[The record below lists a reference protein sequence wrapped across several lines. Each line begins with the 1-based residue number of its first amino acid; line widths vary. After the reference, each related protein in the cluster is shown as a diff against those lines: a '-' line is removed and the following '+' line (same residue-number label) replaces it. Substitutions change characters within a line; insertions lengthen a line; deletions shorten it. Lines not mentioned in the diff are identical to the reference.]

1 MFGILLQQAQHL
13 MDICAT
19 EDDEDE
25 ADETKA
31 SELETI
37 APWQGNG
44 NGQAPW
50 LTLKLH
56 HFSPGKKDFQQI
68 HQVPGVFVPGVS
80 EFHHVKKSQLGR
92 DFRFKIPWIFDGF
105 SSGTGLGKAFTYCWA
120 GGIMTWPSWATKV

>member
-37 APWQGNG
+37 ASWQQGERL
-44 NGQAPW
+44 AYR
-50 LTLKLH
+50 
-56 HFSPGKKDFQQI
+56 FSCSWHVLGFEAENNRLSIVMGK
-68 HQVPGVFVPGVS
+68 HM
-80 EFHHVKKSQLGR
+80 L
-92 DFRFKIPWIFDGF
+92 
-105 SSGTGLGKAFTYCWA
+105 
-120 GGIMTWPSWATKV
+120 